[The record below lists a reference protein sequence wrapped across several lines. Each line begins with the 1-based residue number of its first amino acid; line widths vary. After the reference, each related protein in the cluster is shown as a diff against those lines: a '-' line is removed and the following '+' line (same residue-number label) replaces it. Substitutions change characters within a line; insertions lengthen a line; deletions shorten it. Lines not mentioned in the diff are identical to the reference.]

1 MIYMKGI
8 PEAPRCGFSALA
20 VRFLNEYSQESFLI
34 LVIVNDD
41 HKSIPFK
48 ILPWRCLRRSY

>member
-20 VRFLNEYSQESFLI
+20 VRVLNEYSQESFLI
-34 LVIVNDD
+34 LATVDDD
-41 HKSIPFK
+41 HKSIP
-48 ILPWRCLRRSY
+48 L

>member
-20 VRFLNEYSQESFLI
+20 IRVLNEYSQESFLI
-34 LVIVNDD
+34 LVTVNDD

-48 ILPWRCLRRSY
+48 ILPWWRLKRSY